1 MGNLALTNS
10 CNQLTISNIH
20 KMSTCRL
27 FEKFTATS
35 RQRLGQPQNKEVS
48 PKGRLERAR
57 AAARSP
63 REDQALLLRGPL
75 PLVPRA
81 VSPHRGNLVALSLS
95 FIIEGRCLQAVQ
107 RHGPRRIAQHP
118 EQSGPFAA
126 VRRCFRPRKTRG
138 TSKRFFSLSNLQGT
152 MLIRRVIS

>member
-1 MGNLALTNS
+1 MFSKIAIFRVVIFPTLILAKWLVVCNL
-10 CNQLTISNIH
+10 
-20 KMSTCRL
+20 
-27 FEKFTATS
+27 
-35 RQRLGQPQNKEVS
+35 
-48 PKGRLERAR
+48 R
-57 AAARSP
+57 AAPLELQCMATRSP
-63 REDQALLLRGPL
+63 CEDQALPLRGPL

-95 FIIEGRCLQAVQ
+95 FIIEGRCLQAGQ
-107 RHGPRRIAQHP
+107 RHGPRRIAQHT

>member
-63 REDQALLLRGPL
+63 REDQALLLRRQL

-81 VSPHRGNLVALSLS
+81 ASPHRGNLVALSLS
-95 FIIEGRCLQAVQ
+95 FIIEGRCLQAGQ

-118 EQSGPFAA
+118 EQSGPLPLPALTHQSPEIGKEKNKF
-126 VRRCFRPRKTRG
+126 
-138 TSKRFFSLSNLQGT
+138 SFSLGFHYICREWLF
-152 MLIRRVIS
+152 L